1 MYEKSSK
8 RDGNENLGQ
17 ITYIDTMYVTCPKFS
32 LYTCT
37 CIGFI
42 GLVRWTLNSMTE
54 YVAFFPYMQDTEYT
68 KKDLSIQCIQYVMF
82 VTLYMCLLLQEEHIL
97 HFKETQWVFSSDA
110 RKTLVLFAVFL
121 FFVIYFKIFSLLI
134 IFFMLKSIIVDES

>member
-1 MYEKSSK
+1 MY
-8 RDGNENLGQ
+8 
-17 ITYIDTMYVTCPKFS
+17 
-32 LYTCT
+32 

-68 KKDLSIQCIQYVMF
+68 KKDLIIQCIQYVMF

-121 FFVIYFKIFSLLI
+121 FFVIY
-134 IFFMLKSIIVDES
+134 LKKNFTFDNILYAQKHHSR

>member
-32 LYTCT
+32 LYTC
-37 CIGFI
+37 IGFI
-42 GLVRWTLNSMTE
+42 GLVRWMLNSMTE

-68 KKDLSIQCIQYVMF
+68 KKDLIIQCIQYVMF

-121 FFVIYFKIFSLLI
+121 FFVIYFKKNSLLV